1 MPGKFCALHL
11 GLFERNHVSAFL
23 QCNHGMNKKDFP
35 VIPSDRSDDLHN
47 LKIADSSDL
56 VLFMAGNQ
64 FMAMGEIVS
73 AFQKEY
79 PHIKRIFYETLP
91 PGLELKQILSG
102 GAVFGDKVLD
112 IYPDIYTSVNEKAMK
127 TLEQSGHINKEDY
140 YLYLHNR
147 LTLMVVKENPARINS
162 VMDLARDDVRISQ
175 PDPENEDIAFL
186 IMEMYRQAGGD
197 RLVHRI
203 MEEKRAEGTTIFT
216 VVHHRETPLR
226 ITKKTVDVG
235 PVWATEVIHAKVT
248 SGLAFDVFEPGEKFD
263 QRDRTNY
270 YVCKLKNAPHPDN
283 AGMFLD
289 FITSSSAQKIY
300 KKYGFVTP

>member
-1 MPGKFCALHL
+1 
-11 GLFERNHVSAFL
+11 
-23 QCNHGMNKKDFP
+23 MNKKDFP

-91 PGLELKQILSG
+91 PGLELKQILSS

-140 YLYLHNR
+140 HLYLHNR

-197 RLVHRI
+197 GLVHRI

-235 PVWATEVIHAKVT
+235 PVWATEVIYAKVT
-248 SGLAFDVFEPGEKFD
+248 SGLAFDVVEPGEKLD
-263 QRDRTNY
+263 QRDKTNY

-300 KKYGFVTP
+300 KKYGFLTP